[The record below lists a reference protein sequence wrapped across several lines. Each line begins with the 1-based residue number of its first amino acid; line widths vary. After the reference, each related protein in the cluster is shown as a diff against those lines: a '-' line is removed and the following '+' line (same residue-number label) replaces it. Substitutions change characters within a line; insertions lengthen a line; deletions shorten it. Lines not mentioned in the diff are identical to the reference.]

1 VSIINCPACGEMHD
15 QDRTCAPRV
24 RQALLSV
31 EEELRIK
38 LASAEANLADALADA
53 ASWQKQAD
61 DRLNDAV
68 EFGRRAEKAEA
79 RVMELEG
86 LKCRRVGIG
95 LDGFYAAFVIE
106 TKVEPVV
113 GVTTLGDAMPRK
125 DP

>member
-1 VSIINCPACGEMHD
+1 MELDASGEEWELRALRGEYAAQMLRKACGLDDTKED
-15 QDRTCAPRV
+15 LRDV
-24 RQALLSV
+24 ALLFD
-31 EEELRIK
+31 K
-38 LASAEANLADALADA
+38 LN
-53 ASWQKQAD
+53 
-61 DRLNDAV
+61 
-68 EFGRRAEKAEA
+68 A
-79 RVMELEG
+79 RVKELEG